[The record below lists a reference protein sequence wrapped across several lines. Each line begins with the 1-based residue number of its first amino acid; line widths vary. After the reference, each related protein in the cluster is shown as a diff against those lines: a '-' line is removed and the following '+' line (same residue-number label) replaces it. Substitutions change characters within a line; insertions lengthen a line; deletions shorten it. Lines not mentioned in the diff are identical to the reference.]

1 MSALLERAV
10 ELAVRNVESGGGP
23 FGAVIETVDGRIF
36 QGQNRVTANRDP
48 SAHAE
53 VMAIRHACQGVGS
66 HDLSGAVLFTS
77 CYPCPMCLTT
87 AMWARVGKI
96 VYAASPDDAAAAGFD
111 DRRFYNVLSK
121 MSSSPAE
128 LIEGEADR
136 LAPFQ
141 AWQDSRN
148 RVPY

>member
-77 CYPCPMCLTT
+77 CYPCPMCLT
-87 AMWARVGKI
+87 AALWARVGKI

-111 DRRFYNVLSK
+111 DRAFHEALSGQRGLPLQI
-121 MSSSPAE
+121 MQ
-128 LIEGEADR
+128 GHADGV
-136 LAPFQ
+136 APFTT
-141 AWQDSRN
+141 WQQTAG
-148 RVPY
+148 VTPY